1 MKPSTKRLVYI
12 LLFGLIGLLV
22 LWIAFSRSS
31 SNFAGW
37 ENYEPISE
45 FQAPYEALSVGLTE
59 EPPVTKVEA
68 TLDSPQAAPG
78 GETRQTEAVVKPA
91 DADPDEAKPL
101 PPTENSVKEEEAK
114 VEVQSSKPNVV
125 VNSSQSSETKIS
137 AKPTASAVGY
147 YDIEETVRIMH
158 GLELAQSQSEDFYA
172 FLEYMA
178 QQDYRLVADDVLQ
191 SKTKLLAILQEMF
204 VLEKEH
210 EELDGIWVLAK
221 SFGAGADA
229 FLRETDPKGVITT
242 VAATA
247 TGNLAAILCLG
258 NSAGLKEAKAAVFE
272 QYDEEMELK
281 RSLSKKIDALKM
293 AYIEYLTEFTPIYNK
308 YMEEWDRLCLDK
320 DKAYFDLYS
329 GRMTDAYN
337 SAEKILKNYPRNREA
352 LLLKSL
358 SLINIGSGYMNQSTD
373 ANGVSISQEVNYIDT
388 QEIIGEWNEYFVEAD
403 VTLDHYMEAYPG
415 YSAPALALKGLLHLR
430 LGESSRAMSYLDQAA
445 MEYPRQAAQLTDLL
459 DSYRVRTYLNQTAE
473 GQYLLRLYRST
484 MEGYGMF
491 SPNLLKAQY
500 YAQIGDSQNS
510 QTEIY
515 NHFFR
520 RGNQGIYDCLLSDMQ
535 YCENYLYGSF
545 KELLMERHYLDIY
558 IKANDGLLSSG
569 DEIKVAIHNRSDI
582 DLENVRAFLCIHYTD
597 MYTDEYDVVKVP
609 AVNIVSHYEKKD
621 LGTVKL
627 DHPGKTT
634 KDITRIR
641 AIIMTD
647 DKICWVDEP
656 KYKQSRGLNLSSN
669 SASPSSSLTDLAKQ
683 DFVKEHHL
691 ETTSLEEAIK
701 TSINVIAPASKNN
714 ASFVGKMTSNITD
727 MISRPNKNLKIELP
741 RILSF
746 IDPTFSIHE
755 IMDTEKAVLPV
766 QNYLAGSII
775 RLEFDYKPKEE
786 ELIPLYIYSSFAN
799 FRIDIVLKDGKYEV
813 LDVSSL

>member
-1 MKPSTKRLVYI
+1 MKPSTRRLVYI
-12 LLFGLIGLLV
+12 LLFGLIGLFV
-22 LWIAFSRSS
+22 LWFAFSRSS
-31 SNFAGW
+31 SNFADW
-37 ENYEPISE
+37 ESYEPISE
-45 FQAPYEALSVGLTE
+45 FQAPYDAISIGLTE
-59 EPPVTKVEA
+59 EPPVTNV
-68 TLDSPQAAPG
+68 
-78 GETRQTEAVVKPA
+78 
-91 DADPDEAKPL
+91 DAKSSQSI
-101 PPTENSVKEEEAK
+101 ENPIKKEEKEETKASEK
-114 VEVQSSKPNVV
+114 
-125 VNSSQSSETKIS
+125 SSQSSQPTRTESTGK
-137 AKPTASAVGY
+137 AKTSEVGY

-158 GLELAQSQSEDFYA
+158 GLELAQAQSEDFYA

-210 EELDGIWVLAK
+210 EELNGIWVLAK
-221 SFGAGADA
+221 SFGAGADT
-229 FLRETDPKGVITT
+229 FVRETDAKGVITT

-258 NSAGLKEAKAAVFE
+258 NSAGLKQAKAAVFE
-272 QYDEEMELK
+272 KYDQEMELK

-320 DKAYFDLYS
+320 DKAYFDLYA

-358 SLINIGSGYMNQSTD
+358 SLINIGSGYMNQ
-373 ANGVSISQEVNYIDT
+373 AAVVNVVSISQEVSYIDT
-388 QEIIGEWNEYFVEAD
+388 KEVTGEWNEYFVEAD
-403 VTLDHYMEAYPG
+403 MTLDNYMEIYPE

-430 LGESSRAMSYLDQAA
+430 LGESSRAMSYFDQAA

-491 SPNLLKAQY
+491 SPNFLKAQY
-500 YAQIGDSQNS
+500 YAQIGDSQKS
-510 QTEIY
+510 QAEIY

-669 SASPSSSLTDLAKQ
+669 STSTSSLTDLAKQ
-683 DFVKEHHL
+683 DFVKEYNL
-691 ETTSLEEAIK
+691 EATSLEDVIK
-701 TSINVIAPASKNN
+701 KGIKIIAPAGKNN
-714 ASFVGKMTSNITD
+714 TSFVGKMTSNITD
-727 MISRPNKNLKIELP
+727 IFSRPNKNLKIELP

-755 IMDTEKAVLPV
+755 IMDTEKAVLPI
-766 QNYLAGSII
+766 QNYLAGSVI
-775 RLEFDYKPKEE
+775 RLEFDYKPKSE